1 MYHKIHYCIKHPS
14 LHIQQMTLTFTKQLS
29 PELVLRVRQPEH
41 NTNGSIMLLVD
52 GSEVWDCV
60 QCCQYSVSR
69 YTEENW
75 VKKYGRLYRFDND
88 EDTVIKQNT
97 YEERFEFKKSKSVV
111 NLCDC
116 KLSTTNP
123 PLEITHYAWE
133 DNTLELQ
140 LTETIEPNKCTIGQ
154 TEYSSLVLQFERVFQ
169 VGTKRGR

>member
-1 MYHKIHYCIKHPS
+1 
-14 LHIQQMTLTFTKQLS
+14 MTNTFTKQLS

-52 GSEVWDCV
+52 DNEVWDCV

-75 VKKYGRLYRFDND
+75 VNRYGHLYRFDND
-88 EDTVIKQNT
+88 EDKATVIEENT
-97 YEERFEFKKSKSVV
+97 YEERFEFRKAKNVV
-111 NLCDC
+111 NARDC
-116 KLSTTNP
+116 KLSTTKI
-123 PLEITHYAWE
+123 PLEIMHYAWE

-140 LTETIEPNKCTIGQ
+140 ITETIEPNKCTIGQ

-169 VGTKRGR
+169 VGTKRVR